1 MSLSS
6 PVGVCGTI
14 HLSPDIDLLEDLKS
28 HEAACAEKVPT
39 TLYRPEYFSPVVKEG
54 MFGNSGQEPF
64 LRASCEAI
72 DLVAKRVLKWGVKI
86 DFHAL
91 LTDLSK
97 IRNKVAVETHT
108 PQAERFGLR
117 RNEMHVPFSYPFLIL
132 SGQYILAGL
141 DVSHNV
147 FPILCDAAERESSEE
162 DIFTK
167 PFQYTCQD
175 SPFSSFTLELL
186 SKEVIREKG
195 LNTVRWNCG
204 LGGFAA
210 DGLVNPYVY
219 CGFCKNGD
227 ETYELF
233 LRNTRE
239 HLLGDAMRNSFQQKI
254 SLKESWKE
262 IVQKEK
268 EKDRKELATKFK
280 DFKQQKHLV
289 EGDGYH
295 GIKLAKAIQN
305 LELEFSEPDPD
316 DGQILPKTHYL
327 IFSLRHQVLGKLYA
341 TSKYVTWLSRI
352 AGEDLDDTIDRAIKN
367 SRWIVMH
374 QDIFLLEDTLKECER
389 LFRDIFNW
397 NHSRGTEELKEKMAP
412 LIYLLTHSHRD
423 SRGTAAMNEWLE
435 RGIYRA
441 LGFDMLALSTRMIDL
456 NAFCNPYG
464 KFFQIYKE
472 SFSLVPI
479 SS

>member
-1 MSLSS
+1 
-6 PVGVCGTI
+6 
-14 HLSPDIDLLEDLKS
+14 
-28 HEAACAEKVPT
+28 
-39 TLYRPEYFSPVVKEG
+39 
-54 MFGNSGQEPF
+54 
-64 LRASCEAI
+64 
-72 DLVAKRVLKWGVKI
+72 
-86 DFHAL
+86 
-91 LTDLSK
+91 
-97 IRNKVAVETHT
+97 
-108 PQAERFGLR
+108 
-117 RNEMHVPFSYPFLIL
+117 LIL

-219 CGFCKNGD
+219 SGFCKNGD

-233 LRNTRE
+233 LRNTRV

-305 LELEFSEPDPD
+305 LEVEFSEPDPD

-327 IFSLRHQVLGKLYA
+327 IFSMRHQVLGKLYA

-389 LFRDIFNW
+389 LFRDVFNW